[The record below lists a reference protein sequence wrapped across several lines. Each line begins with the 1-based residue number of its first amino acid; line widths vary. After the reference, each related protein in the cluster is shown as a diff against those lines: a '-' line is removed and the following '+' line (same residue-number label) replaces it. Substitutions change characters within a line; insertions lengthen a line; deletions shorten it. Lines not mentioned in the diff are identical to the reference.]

1 MRLTVPLVI
10 ATGVSVVIG
19 FGLVLANSRPAT
31 GDSPSVLEGTAMK
44 SDQAQAAE
52 ANPTAISTESE
63 TTGSSAQ
70 TDYHKSNDP
79 LVSNDYGPAPEF
91 NNDTW
96 LNSDKP
102 LKIADQ
108 KGKVV
113 LIEFWTFE
121 CINCIH
127 TLPAMNGFYDKYHDK
142 GLVIM
147 TDHFPEFAAERDV
160 NNVRQ
165 ALVDDKIKYPVAI
178 DNDGITWNA
187 YEQRYWPTMILVD
200 KRGIMRYRAVGEHD
214 YSRTDAA
221 IQALL
226 SE

>member
-10 ATGVSVVIG
+10 ATGVCVVIG

-96 LNSDKP
+96 LN
-102 LKIADQ
+102 
-108 KGKVV
+108 
-113 LIEFWTFE
+113 
-121 CINCIH
+121 
-127 TLPAMNGFYDKYHDK
+127 
-142 GLVIM
+142 
-147 TDHFPEFAAERDV
+147 TD
-160 NNVRQ
+160 
-165 ALVDDKIKYPVAI
+165 
-178 DNDGITWNA
+178 
-187 YEQRYWPTMILVD
+187 
-200 KRGIMRYRAVGEHD
+200 
-214 YSRTDAA
+214 
-221 IQALL
+221 
-226 SE
+226 